1 MSASG
6 SLVEPPCQPGAKIVE
21 VIQKANCNIKM
32 NSIMI
37 PPPPKLRF
45 NLPFRAWVNALILP
59 ITLYLFAVSFTFLTN
74 AFLLGTYKHAFG
86 HAGYTLLTA
95 VGLAGFLYVFRKD
108 RRDLAVTLILYLLLN
123 VPGAM
128 MYWDADSNVRDVF
141 DLPRS
146 LTKNNCCAISLAVSI
161 MFFTASSCFFQNRF
175 VQRLIRLVSAVLW
188 GAAVSLPLA
197 FIAYWLSHDGLMN
210 ADTLIAIWQTNPS
223 EAVEYFSYKG
233 AMFTVGVCLFAV
245 LLSAI
250 SIRAL
255 TCRQSI
261 GIFSRAVP
269 VISVIMLA
277 TSIAAAMKNAGN
289 LTTNIV
295 TAAVEKV
302 QELNSF
308 ESKLEERKSLIASL
322 EGIREQGR
330 HGLYVVIV
338 GESQTR
344 DRMSAYGY
352 EKETTPWLTRQAVDD
367 HFVLMQNAYSCYPN
381 TVRSLEQALTARSQF
396 TDRPLA
402 ESPSIVEIA
411 RAAGYHVSWLSN
423 QNRLG
428 GWDSPT
434 TVIANE
440 ADHQV
445 WINETIGEKNQSR
458 HYDDALLDELRKIPV
473 NHDAKQLVF
482 LHVLGCH
489 SNYEQRYP
497 SSYASRDGEP
507 SEDYDNAVR
516 FSDDFT
522 RQVYEYLRTRSDFQ
536 ALLFFSDHGEDPKH
550 GHTLDPFTWK
560 MVRIPL
566 WAAFSDGFIQ
576 SAPEAAQALK
586 ENVGKFFT
594 NDMVFDLVCG
604 LLDIQDQPYYE
615 PHNDPAS
622 PSYSRTLRDL
632 STISGKYRIADD
644 PNLGQ

>member
-1 MSASG
+1 M
-6 SLVEPPCQPGAKIVE
+6 
-21 VIQKANCNIKM
+21 
-32 NSIMI
+32 
-37 PPPPKLRF
+37 
-45 NLPFRAWVNALILP
+45 
-59 ITLYLFAVSFTFLTN
+59 
-74 AFLLGTYKHAFG
+74 
-86 HAGYTLLTA
+86 LTA

-108 RRDLAVTLILYLLLN
+108 RRDLAATLILYLLLN

-141 DLPRS
+141 GLPRS
-146 LTKNNCCAISLAVSI
+146 LTKNNCCAISLAVLI

-188 GAAVSLPLA
+188 GAAVSLPIA

-233 AMFTVGVCLFAV
+233 AMFTVGVCFFAV

-308 ESKLEERKSLIASL
+308 ESKLEERKSLIAAL

-352 EKETTPWLTRQAVDD
+352 EKDTTLWLTRQAVDN

-445 WINETIGEKNQSR
+445 WINETIGEKIQSR
-458 HYDDALLDELRKIPV
+458 HYDDTLVDELRKIPL
-473 NHDAKQLVF
+473 N
-482 LHVLGCH
+482 
-489 SNYEQRYP
+489 
-497 SSYASRDGEP
+497 
-507 SEDYDNAVR
+507 
-516 FSDDFT
+516 
-522 RQVYEYLRTRSDFQ
+522 
-536 ALLFFSDHGEDPKH
+536 
-550 GHTLDPFTWK
+550 
-560 MVRIPL
+560 
-566 WAAFSDGFIQ
+566 
-576 SAPEAAQALK
+576 
-586 ENVGKFFT
+586 
-594 NDMVFDLVCG
+594 
-604 LLDIQDQPYYE
+604 
-615 PHNDPAS
+615 
-622 PSYSRTLRDL
+622 
-632 STISGKYRIADD
+632 
-644 PNLGQ
+644 NLGT

>member
-1 MSASG
+1 M
-6 SLVEPPCQPGAKIVE
+6 
-21 VIQKANCNIKM
+21 
-32 NSIMI
+32 
-37 PPPPKLRF
+37 
-45 NLPFRAWVNALILP
+45 PFRAWVNALILP
-59 ITLYLFAVSFTFLTN
+59 ITLYLFAVSFIFLTN

-108 RRDLAVTLILYLLLN
+108 RRDLAATLILYLLLN

-146 LTKNNCCAISLAVSI
+146 LTKNNCCAISLAVLI

-233 AMFTVGVCLFAV
+233 AMFTVGVCIFAV

-434 TVIANE
+434 TVIPE
-440 ADHQV
+440 LPGVPSTQ
-445 WINETIGEKNQSR
+445 ISSEL
-458 HYDDALLDELRKIPV
+458 DAQI
-473 NHDAKQLVF
+473 
-482 LHVLGCH
+482 
-489 SNYEQRYP
+489 
-497 SSYASRDGEP
+497 
-507 SEDYDNAVR
+507 
-516 FSDDFT
+516 
-522 RQVYEYLRTRSDFQ
+522 
-536 ALLFFSDHGEDPKH
+536 
-550 GHTLDPFTWK
+550 TL
-560 MVRIPL
+560 
-566 WAAFSDGFIQ
+566 
-576 SAPEAAQALK
+576 
-586 ENVGKFFT
+586 
-594 NDMVFDLVCG
+594 
-604 LLDIQDQPYYE
+604 
-615 PHNDPAS
+615 
-622 PSYSRTLRDL
+622 
-632 STISGKYRIADD
+632 
-644 PNLGQ
+644 